1 MRVSVSSL
9 AALFALLAIPATA
22 MALPKLPSGSFDIYT
37 PDDAGGGWVIHRIPG
52 KGDQLWGCEDVLQ
65 ASTCRLVPLPD
76 WNIAT
81 SLNFLHVTDD
91 SMAAWLKVTPPAK
104 GDTLMA
110 CYEPETSPKC
120 QRVKI
125 ELNPPLANYEREWPG
140 YDGGDA
146 GGGGGGGL
154 MGALGGGGGSKGP
167 EQLLEPAAKADM
179 WMSAGVKITGPANL
193 YACRGL
199 ADRKPECEL
208 AIPGWLIIDRQ
219 DIGFKKIEALPGK
232 KGVAIRVLELDEGS
246 AAVKAGLAP
255 GMIITRVEGFRIKNE
270 SHFKGLMSQF
280 PATFSFALKVKD
292 EGQIEVTARRKPRDG
307 GKKKKK

>member
-1 MRVSVSSL
+1 MRVSSIIL
-9 AALFALLAIPATA
+9 AGFLAILLVPAAA
-22 MALPKLPSGSFDIYT
+22 MAFPSLPSGSFEIYT

-76 WNIAT
+76 WNTAT
-81 SLNFLHVTDD
+81 SLNFLHVSND
-91 SMAAWLKVTPPAK
+91 SMAAWLKVTPPLQ

-110 CYEPETSPKC
+110 CYSPETAPKC
-120 QRVKI
+120 ESVKL
-125 ELNPPLANYEREWPG
+125 ELNPPLANYERAWPS
-140 YDGGDA
+140 YDGGAAA
-146 GGGGGGGL
+146 GDSGGGL

-167 EQLLEPAAKADM
+167 EQLLEPASKADM
-179 WMSAGVKITGPANL
+179 WMSAGVKMPGPVNL

-199 ADRKPECEL
+199 ADNAPECEL
-208 AIPGWLIIDRQ
+208 AIPGWLIVDRQ

-232 KGVAIRVLELDEGS
+232 KGVAIQVVEINEGS
-246 AAVKAGLAP
+246 AAEKAGIKA

-280 PATFSFALKVKD
+280 PATFAFALKVKG
-292 EGQIEVTARRKPRDG
+292 EGDVEITALRKPKNS
-307 GKKKKK
+307 GKKKK

>member
-1 MRVSVSSL
+1 MRLSASTL
-9 AALFALLAIPATA
+9 PALLAVLLLPATA
-22 MALPKLPSGSFDIYT
+22 MALPKMPSGAFDIYT

-52 KGDQLWGCEDVLQ
+52 KGDQLWGCEDVMQ

-76 WNIAT
+76 WNTAT
-81 SLNFLHVTDD
+81 SLNFLHVSDD
-91 SMAAWLKVTPPAK
+91 SMAAWLKVTPPAQ

-110 CYEPETSPKC
+110 CYSPESSPTC
-120 QRVKI
+120 ETVRV
-125 ELNPPLANYEREWPG
+125 ELNPPVANYEREWPS
-140 YDGGDA
+140 YA
-146 GGGGGGGL
+146 GGAAAPSGGGL
-154 MGALGGGGGSKGP
+154 MGALGGGSSKGP
-167 EQLLEPAAKADM
+167 EQLLEPSSKADM

-199 ADRKPECEL
+199 ADKKPECEL

-246 AAVKAGLAP
+246 AAIEAGIAA
-255 GMIITRVEGFRIKNE
+255 GMVITRVEGFRIKNE

-292 EGQIEVTARRKPRDG
+292 EGDIEVTARRKPKSE
-307 GKKKKK
+307 GKKKK